1 MCRGALTLLLLLL
14 LTGCGG
20 SARLEVVIDDCPN
33 DDQKIYPGVCGCG
46 IAEDRCRPL
55 KDALVH
61 RYAFDGTG
69 PVAVDDV
76 GGADGAILNTE
87 LSGLGQLYLDRNSEL
102 EQYVELPNGIVSVLD
117 SATFEA
123 WVDWE
128 TPPTEPKPFWER
140 IFDFG
145 VSTAGEDKRESGKSY
160 LFLAPGQAG
169 TTPRRPRTAFRDLST
184 AGELLIDAPEE
195 FPLNTAFNV
204 AVVVD
209 ADAQEL
215 RLYFNAKEQGRI
227 PFTEPLRAIE
237 DVNNW
242 LGRSQFAVDTR
253 FGGSFLEFR
262 IYDKALTQTQLA
274 ESLGF
279 GASPAF
285 LAPAP
290 PGPS

>member
-1 MCRGALTLLLLLL
+1 MFRGALTLSLLPLLV
-14 LTGCGG
+14 GCGG

-33 DDQKIYPGVCGCG
+33 DDQKIYPGLCGCG
-46 IAEDRCRPL
+46 IAEERCGAL
-55 KDALVH
+55 KAALIH
-61 RYAFDGTG
+61 RYAFDGAG
-69 PVAVDDV
+69 AVALDDV
-76 GGADGAILNTE
+76 GGAHGAIWNTE
-87 LSGLGQLYLDRNSEL
+87 LSGLGQLYLDRASEL
-102 EQYVELPNGIVSVLD
+102 EQYVELPNGIISALE

-123 WVDWE
+123 WVDWA
-128 TPPTEPKPFWER
+128 PPPPEPKPFWER

-145 VSTAGEDKRESGKSY
+145 VSTAGEGKRESGQSY

-169 TTPRRPRTAFRDLST
+169 TTPKVPRTAFRDFAT
-184 AGELLIDAPEE
+184 DGELLIDGTDE

-209 ADAQEL
+209 AQAHEL
-215 RLYFNAKEQGRI
+215 RLYFNAQEQGRI
-227 PFTEPLRAIE
+227 PFNEPLSAIE

-262 IYDKALTQTQLA
+262 IYAKALTPPELA
-274 ESLGF
+274 ESLAF

-285 LAPAP
+285 LAPP
-290 PGPS
+290 P